1 MNSINEKIKKF
12 QSLNDIHQYRILLDA
27 TDEFISSFP
36 NGVLNEEEL
45 DLGIRLFKDLIGLS
59 YINSLREYEHDH
71 KLYREI
77 LQKKIRVFKLCIP
90 STHEK
95 LRGLTEMLVGMK
107 ENELG

>member
-1 MNSINEKIKKF
+1 MNSINEKIEKF
-12 QSLNDIHQYRILLDA
+12 HSLNDIHQYRILLDA

-36 NGVLNEEEL
+36 NGVLNDKEL
-45 DLGIRLFKDLIGLS
+45 DLGIKLFKDLIGLS

-90 STHEK
+90 ETHEK